1 MLEKVVPFG
10 RRVLIKVVPFGRRV
24 LIKVVPFGRRVL
36 IKVVPF
42 GRRVLIKVVPF
53 GRSSSNLP
61 EKLFVYFFEL
71 LKKLKKMNTFVRTIL
86 MTAFEINDINFN

>member
-1 MLEKVVPFG
+1 LLEKVVPFG

-42 GRRVLIKVVPF
+42 G
-53 GRSSSNLP
+53 SSSNLP